1 MEKQIQQ
8 LLISVPKNDKKGRQ
22 AVTDKAKQLE
32 DELKQKHAKELELTS
47 KEEKV
52 CAQNHSNIQ
61 DRTSST
67 RARRCETTRPF
78 KISTEE
84 GQTLMKIN
92 CSDGKIG

>member
-1 MEKQIQQ
+1 LEKQIQQ

-52 CAQNHSNIQ
+52 
-61 DRTSST
+61 
-67 RARRCETTRPF
+67 
-78 KISTEE
+78 
-84 GQTLMKIN
+84 
-92 CSDGKIG
+92 